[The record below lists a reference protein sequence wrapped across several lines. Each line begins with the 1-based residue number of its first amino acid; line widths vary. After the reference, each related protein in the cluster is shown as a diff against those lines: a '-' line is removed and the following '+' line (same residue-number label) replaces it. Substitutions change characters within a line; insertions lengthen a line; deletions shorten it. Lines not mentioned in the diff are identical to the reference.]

1 MPIPDNQLRIP
12 ARSKVPR
19 PVLLAGLMLL
29 AAACGSRSPMED
41 GLQRRLPLLPEEVLQ
56 SFELADG
63 FRLELAASEPNVADP
78 IAMAFDENGR
88 MFVAEM
94 RGYPLDPPPGGE
106 AAGRIRLLEDRDEDG
121 FFETARVFADRL
133 HWPSGIACFDGGVF
147 VTAAPDILYLKDS
160 TGDGAADVRRTVFT
174 GFGTDKSED
183 IVNNL
188 KWGLDHWIY
197 GTTSYNGGSV
207 RHVERPGDASVPL
220 ASSDFRFHPL
230 TEEFEAVEGTRGDF
244 GNAFDAWGNRFAS
257 NSGNP
262 VIHAV
267 FPLRHVVEGLEPA
280 RLAVP
285 IFESGRLVFPI
296 SKPEPWRVARKTYW
310 NRYVDSTHE
319 MRAPRFP
326 PSELAT
332 GGYFT
337 GGAGLGI
344 YKGAAYPP
352 EFRGSAFNPEPA
364 GNLVLHSILERS
376 GITFRARRATEGREF
391 LASTDNWFRP
401 VNLVN
406 GPDGCLY
413 LADMYREVIEDPS
426 AIPGEIL
433 EHVDYYTGQDMGR
446 IYRIVPNAF
455 AREEVPRLGE
465 ASASELVDTLVHED
479 GWWRSTAQRLLFE
492 RRAVD
497 AAPALRALA
506 GDARSPFGRLHALW
520 LLEGLGLLDDTTLLA
535 ALADPHPAL
544 RQNAIRLSEARLAQ
558 SRSLRASVAA
568 MASDED
574 VGVRFRVALVIP
586 QMNLAG
592 APAMLASILRR
603 DPGDEWIRAAV
614 FGGARGDSLA
624 LLGVLLRDGEFM
636 ADPDSPGAVRQ
647 LASGVAATQAP
658 ESIRSLLR
666 SSRGLPGPRGNAIRM
681 AAASG
686 VAAGLERTGT
696 SLPDLRDG
704 TADSALRA
712 EITAVLAEAPAV
724 ALESD
729 ASNVGKRVEAIRL
742 LAWALPDAALDA
754 LGTILVPDEPAEIQL
769 AAVRSLAA
777 RDEHE
782 VGPNSLAQLA
792 SLQSR
797 RASGGAGSPV
807 QPPRAPGAV
816 PGCSAGRGSGG
827 GPPGLSSASG
837 AAGSPEG
844 SHPQARPAGPGR
856 VRACRSRGSA
866 SKVPVGDWVRRE
878 CGPGRGDLRTG
889 MRHLPSTRG
898 HRARRG
904 AGPDRAGS
912 LLTGGPSCGHSRSEQ
927 VGAVELCQLQA
938 GHRGRQSPYGHSGA
952 RVGSQCGPASR
963 GGHRGPGS
971 SRRDRLAR
979 LDGALAHA
987 GRSAGRDRTGRNGRP
1002 AEFREGART
1011 GMTKGILRRV
1021 IRLSCAY

>member
-267 FPLRHVVEGLEPA
+267 FPLRHVVEGIEPA

-782 VGPNSLAQLA
+782 VGRILLRSW
-792 SLQSR
+792 
-797 RASGGAGSPV
+797 RAYSP
-807 QPPRAPGAV
+807 A
-816 PGCSAGRGSGG
+816 
-827 GPPGLSSASG
+827 
-837 AAGSPEG
+837 
-844 SHPQARPAGPGR
+844 
-856 VRACRSRGSA
+856 
-866 SKVPVGDWVRRE
+866 VRRE
-878 CGPGRGDLRTG
+878 VLEALFSRHERLELFLDALRDG
-889 MRHLPSTRG
+889 EVAAAHLDTARRAALLDHPREAIRR
-898 HRARRG
+898 RARQVLAESEPAAPEAALREYRSAIGSDGSVVRG
-904 AGPDRAGS
+904 EEIFARECATCHRLGGTGHDVGPDLTERAASSREDLLVDILDPNRSVRSNFVNYRLDTVDGRV
-912 LLTGGPSCGHSRSEQ
+912 LTGI
-927 VGAVELCQLQA
+927 
-938 GHRGRQSPYGHSGA
+938 
-952 RVGSQCGPASR
+952 
-963 GGHRGPGS
+963 
-971 SRRDRLAR
+971 LAR
-979 LDGALAHA
+979 E
-987 GRSAGRDRTGRNGRP
+987 SA
-1002 AEFREGART
+1002 ASVV
-1011 GMTKGILRRV
+1011 LRRGEGIEDLV
-1021 IRLSCAY
+1021 RRAEIDSLVSMGLSLMPEGLQDEIEPREMADLLSFVKAQGRE